1 MLFMLIQKQSQFYS
15 ADKIKNKVAL
25 PSVSVFHFGGVF
37 VLYVKLQLFPVFFF
51 EDSVT
56 GSAYKGSRVAK
67 LCKSILG
74 AKKSVCFPCQFH
86 H

>member
-1 MLFMLIQKQSQFYS
+1 MLIQKQSQFYS

-37 VLYVKLQLFPVFFF
+37 VLYVKLQLSLVFFS

-56 GSAYKGSRVAK
+56 GSFPVSTSAYK

-74 AKKSVCFPCQFH
+74 AKTFFVSVCFRYQFH